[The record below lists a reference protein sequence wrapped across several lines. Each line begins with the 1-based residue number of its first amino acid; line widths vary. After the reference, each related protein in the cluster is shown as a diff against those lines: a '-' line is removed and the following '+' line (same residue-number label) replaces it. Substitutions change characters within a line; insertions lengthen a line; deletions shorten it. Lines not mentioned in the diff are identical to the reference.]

1 MVAAAELRASSRPDY
16 VIAGFP
22 GWNLGFFRIG
32 GPGLGNLLFIWARAF
47 ARSLETGAVLIDPVW
62 HQLKVGPILRRERDL
77 RTYLDVFPV
86 RSPRAVWRELVR
98 CRLLG
103 RPPTGEVR
111 VGGARVTYEIVRDGR
126 TTFHDLDPYREQI
139 RTVLPK
145 LVRPRALPSLP
156 PTEFIAL
163 HVRLGDFAPPREGT
177 LGTAINTRLPLS
189 WYLAALR
196 AARAAHGDPTFP
208 ALVFSDGA
216 DEELEPLLR
225 EPGVERAPPRP
236 AFADMLT
243 MARARV
249 LVCSNSTFSFWAA
262 FLGQAMLVAPPGLDL
277 VTYFPSEMLASRIF
291 RCDIGAPGPVIVR
304 T

>member
-1 MVAAAELRASSRPDY
+1 MVAASELRTSSTPDY

-47 ARSLETGAVLIDPVW
+47 ARALETGAVLIDPVW
-62 HQLKVGPILRRERDL
+62 HQVKVGPILRRERDL

-86 RSPRAVWRELVR
+86 RSPRAVWRELIR

-103 RPPTGEVR
+103 RPSTGEAR
-111 VGGARVTYEIVRDGR
+111 VGGARVTYEIVHDGR
-126 TTFHDLDPYREQI
+126 TTFHDLYPYREPI
-139 RTVLPK
+139 RAALPK
-145 LVRPRALPSLP
+145 LVRSRALPSLP

-177 LGTAINTRLPLS
+177 LGAAINTRLPLS

-196 AARAAHGDPTFP
+196 AARAALGDAGFP

-216 DEELEPLLR
+216 DEELEPLLC
-225 EPGVERAPPRP
+225 EPGVERAPPSP
-236 AFADMLT
+236 ALADLLT
-243 MARARV
+243 MASARI
-249 LVCSNSTFSFWAA
+249 LVCSHSTFSFWAA
-262 FLGQAMLVAPPGLDL
+262 FLGQAMLVAPTGLDL
-277 VTYFPSEMLASRIF
+277 ATYLPNEMLASRIF
-291 RCDIGAPGPVIVR
+291 GCDFGVPSPESVR

>member
-1 MVAAAELRASSRPDY
+1 
-16 VIAGFP
+16 
-22 GWNLGFFRIG
+22 LGFFRIG

-47 ARSLETGAVLIDPVW
+47 ARSLETGALLIDPVW

-126 TTFHDLDPYREQI
+126 TTFHDLDPYREPI
-139 RTVLPK
+139 RAALPK

-236 AFADMLT
+236 ALADMLA
-243 MARARV
+243 MARARII
-249 LVCSNSTFSFWAA
+249 VCSHSTFSFWAA
-262 FLGQAMLVAPPGLDL
+262 FLGEGLMVVPPGVDPRN
-277 VTYFPSEMLASRIF
+277 YFPEDMVASRILDGNAGVASPE
-291 RCDIGAPGPVIVR
+291 RLRA
-304 T
+304 